1 MVLTQVSAVICV
13 DDDESILSALSVQL
27 QKLVD
32 TEKVLVEYYL
42 NPEDALA
49 SIPEIIDLKIKV
61 IFVLTDYQMP
71 RMTGAE
77 FLKKLKSIYPDIH
90 CIMLSGQANDE
101 IVENLISENLL
112 DYFVSKPWSEAQLLD
127 KIKLIVPS
135 EKLVLKR

>member
-1 MVLTQVSAVICV
+1 MFSQDSVVICV
-13 DDDESILSALSVQL
+13 DDDESILTALSVQL

-32 TEKVLVEYYL
+32 TEKVLVEYFL

-49 SIPEIIDLKIKV
+49 SIPEIINLKIKV

-77 FLKKLKSIYPDIH
+77 FLKKLKSVYPDIH

-101 IVENLISENLL
+101 IVENLISQNLL
-112 DYFVSKPWSEAQLLD
+112 DYFISKPWSEGQLLE
-127 KIKLIVPS
+127 KIRLIVPAD
-135 EKLVLKR
+135 KLV

>member
-1 MVLTQVSAVICV
+1 MFFSHDSVVICV
-13 DDDESILSALSVQL
+13 DDDESILTALSVQL

-32 TEKVLVEYYL
+32 SQKVLFEYFL

-49 SIPEIIDLKIKV
+49 CIPEILDLNIKV

-77 FLKKLKSIYPDIH
+77 FLKKLKATYPDIN

-101 IVENLISENLL
+101 IVENLISQNLL
-112 DYFVSKPWSEAQLLD
+112 DYFISKPWTEEDLLE
-127 KIKLIVPS
+127 KIRLIVPS
-135 EKLVLKR
+135 DKLVLKN

>member
-1 MVLTQVSAVICV
+1 MVFSQDSVVICV
-13 DDDESILSALSVQL
+13 DDDESILTALSIQL

-32 TEKVLVEYYL
+32 TEKVLVEYFL

-71 RMTGAE
+71 KMTGAE
-77 FLKKLKSIYPDIH
+77 FLKKLKSVYPDIH

-101 IVENLISENLL
+101 IVENLISQKLL
-112 DYFVSKPWSEAQLLD
+112 DHFISKPWSEVQLLE
-127 KIKLIVPS
+127 KIRLIVPAD
-135 EKLVLKR
+135 KLV

>member
-1 MVLTQVSAVICV
+1 MTFSQDSVVICV
-13 DDDESILSALSVQL
+13 DDDESILTSLSMQL

-32 TEKVLVEYYL
+32 TEKVLVEYFQ

-77 FLKKLKSIYPDIH
+77 FLKKLKGIYPDIH

-101 IVENLISENLL
+101 IVENLISQNLL
-112 DYFVSKPWSEAQLLD
+112 DYFISKPWSEEQLLE
-127 KIKLIVPS
+127 KIRLIVPS
-135 EKLVLKR
+135 DKLA

>member
-1 MVLTQVSAVICV
+1 MFSQDSVVICV
-13 DDDESILSALSVQL
+13 DDDESILTALSVQL

-32 TEKVLVEYYL
+32 TEKVLVEYFL

-77 FLKKLKSIYPDIH
+77 FLKKLKSVYPDIH

-101 IVENLISENLL
+101 IVENLISQNLL
-112 DYFVSKPWSEAQLLD
+112 DYFISKPWSEGQLLE
-127 KIKLIVPS
+127 KIRLIVPAD
-135 EKLVLKR
+135 KLV

>member
-1 MVLTQVSAVICV
+1 MVFSQDSVVICV
-13 DDDESILSALSVQL
+13 DDDESILTALSIQL

-32 TEKVLVEYYL
+32 TEKVLVEYFL

-77 FLKKLKSIYPDIH
+77 FLKKLKSVYPDIH

-101 IVENLISENLL
+101 IVENLISQNLL
-112 DYFVSKPWSEAQLLD
+112 DYFISKPWSEGQLLE
-127 KIKLIVPS
+127 KIRLIVPAD
-135 EKLVLKR
+135 KLV

>member
-1 MVLTQVSAVICV
+1 MLFSQDSVVICV
-13 DDDESILSALSVQL
+13 DDDESILTALSVQL

-49 SIPEIIDLKIKV
+49 SIPEILDLKIKV

-77 FLKKLKSIYPDIH
+77 FLVKLKKMYPGIS

-101 IVENLISENLL
+101 IVEKLISENLL
-112 DYFVSKPWSEAQLLD
+112 DYFISKPWSEEDLIK
-127 KIKLIVPS
+127 KIRLIVPAD
-135 EKLVLKR
+135 KLLIKD

>member
-1 MVLTQVSAVICV
+1 MLFSQDSVVICV
-13 DDDESILSALSVQL
+13 DDDESILTALSVQL

-49 SIPEIIDLKIKV
+49 SIPEILDLKIKV

-71 RMTGAE
+71 KMTGAE
-77 FLKKLKSIYPDIH
+77 FLKKLKSVYPDIH

-101 IVENLISENLL
+101 IVENLISQKLL
-112 DYFVSKPWSEAQLLD
+112 DHFISKPWSEGQLLE

-135 EKLVLKR
+135 DKLA

>member
-1 MVLTQVSAVICV
+1 MFSQDSVVICV
-13 DDDESILSALSVQL
+13 DDDESILTALSVQL

-49 SIPEIIDLKIKV
+49 SIPEILDLKIKV

-71 RMTGAE
+71 KMTGAE
-77 FLKKLKSIYPDIH
+77 FLKKLKSVYPDIH

-101 IVENLISENLL
+101 VVENLISQKLL
-112 DYFVSKPWSEAQLLD
+112 DHFIYKPWSEGQLLE

-135 EKLVLKR
+135 DKLA

>member
-1 MVLTQVSAVICV
+1 
-13 DDDESILSALSVQL
+13 
-27 QKLVD
+27 
-32 TEKVLVEYYL
+32 VLVEYYL

-135 EKLVLKR
+135 DKLVLKR

>member
-1 MVLTQVSAVICV
+1 MFSQDSVVICV
-13 DDDESILSALSVQL
+13 DDDESILTALSVQL

-49 SIPEIIDLKIKV
+49 SIPEILDLKIKV

-71 RMTGAE
+71 KMTGAE
-77 FLKKLKSIYPDIH
+77 FLKKLKSVYPDIH

-101 IVENLISENLL
+101 VVENLISQNLL
-112 DYFVSKPWSEAQLLD
+112 DYFISKPWSEGQLLE
-127 KIKLIVPS
+127 KIRLIVPAD
-135 EKLVLKR
+135 KLV

>member
-1 MVLTQVSAVICV
+1 MVFSQDSAVICV
-13 DDDESILSALSVQL
+13 DDDESILTALSIQL

-32 TEKVLVEYYL
+32 TEKVLVEYFL

-49 SIPEIIDLKIKV
+49 SIPEIINLKIKV

-77 FLKKLKSIYPDIH
+77 FLKKLKSVYPDIH

-101 IVENLISENLL
+101 IVENLISQNLL
-112 DYFVSKPWSEAQLLD
+112 DYFISKPWSEGQLLE
-127 KIKLIVPS
+127 KIRLIVPAD
-135 EKLVLKR
+135 KLV

>member
-1 MVLTQVSAVICV
+1 MMFSQDSVVICV
-13 DDDESILSALSVQL
+13 DDDESILTALSVQL

-32 TEKVLVEYYL
+32 TEKVLVEYFL

-49 SIPEIIDLKIKV
+49 SIPEIINLKIKV

-77 FLKKLKSIYPDIH
+77 FLKKLKSVYPDIH

-101 IVENLISENLL
+101 IVENLISQNLL
-112 DYFVSKPWSEAQLLD
+112 DYFISKPWSEGQLLE
-127 KIKLIVPS
+127 KIRLIVPAD
-135 EKLVLKR
+135 KLV

>member
-1 MVLTQVSAVICV
+1 MVFSHDSAVICV
-13 DDDESILSALSVQL
+13 DDDESILTALSVQL

-32 TEKVLVEYYL
+32 TEKVLVEYFL

-77 FLKKLKSIYPDIH
+77 FLKKLKSVYPDIN

-101 IVENLISENLL
+101 IVENLISQNLL
-112 DYFVSKPWSEAQLLD
+112 DYFISKPWSEGQLLE
-127 KIKLIVPS
+127 KIRLIVPAD
-135 EKLVLKR
+135 KLV

>member
-1 MVLTQVSAVICV
+1 MVFSQDSVVICV
-13 DDDESILSALSVQL
+13 DDDESILTALSVQL

-49 SIPEIIDLKIKV
+49 SIPEILDLKIKV

-71 RMTGAE
+71 KMTGAE
-77 FLKKLKSIYPDIH
+77 FLKKLKSVYPDIH

-101 IVENLISENLL
+101 IVENLISQNLL
-112 DYFVSKPWSEAQLLD
+112 DYFISKPWSEGQLLE
-127 KIKLIVPS
+127 KIRLIVPAD
-135 EKLVLKR
+135 KLV

>member
-1 MVLTQVSAVICV
+1 MVFSHDSAVICV
-13 DDDESILSALSVQL
+13 DDDESILTALSVQL

-32 TEKVLVEYYL
+32 TEKVLVEYFL

-49 SIPEIIDLKIKV
+49 SIPEIINLKIKV

-77 FLKKLKSIYPDIH
+77 FLKKLKSVYPDIH

-101 IVENLISENLL
+101 IVENLISQNLL
-112 DYFVSKPWSEAQLLD
+112 DYFISKPWSEGQLLE
-127 KIKLIVPS
+127 KIRLIVPAD
-135 EKLVLKR
+135 KLV

>member
-1 MVLTQVSAVICV
+1 MVFSQDSVVICV
-13 DDDESILSALSVQL
+13 DDDESILTALSVQL

-32 TEKVLVEYYL
+32 TEKVLVEYFL

-49 SIPEIIDLKIKV
+49 SIPEIINLKIKV

-77 FLKKLKSIYPDIH
+77 FLKKLKSVYPDIH

-101 IVENLISENLL
+101 IVENLISQNLL
-112 DYFVSKPWSEAQLLD
+112 DYFISKPWSEGQLLE
-127 KIKLIVPS
+127 KIRLIVPAD
-135 EKLVLKR
+135 KLV